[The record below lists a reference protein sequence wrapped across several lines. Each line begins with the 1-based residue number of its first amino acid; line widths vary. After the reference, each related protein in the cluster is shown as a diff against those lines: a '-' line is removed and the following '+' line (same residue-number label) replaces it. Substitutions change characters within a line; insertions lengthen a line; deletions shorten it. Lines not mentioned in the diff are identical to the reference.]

1 MCPVVGVSLRSY
13 AVKLAT
19 KNRHH
24 TRPIPLAHWLGD
36 SLLLTGNPDC
46 RNPSL
51 TGIAR
56 LKVKRILSK
65 TIYCSPKRTSDTT
78 LNWYVRDARESFENI
93 EWLAPQ

>member
-1 MCPVVGVSLRSY
+1 MGF
-13 AVKLAT
+13 VKIVCGQIS
-19 KNRHH
+19 NQEEPSHPPH
-24 TRPIPLAHWLGD
+24 PIADWLGD

-78 LNWYVRDARESFENI
+78 LNWYVRDAKESFENI